1 MNRLGV
7 VTMKAGEEKEMGHT
21 ASECNSC
28 RSRSGRLFGCVL
40 AYGAALG
47 FGVAGEI
54 FKASPNPERRLKAPI
69 FKGFSKLAENVAK
82 IIC

>member
-1 MNRLGV
+1 M
-7 VTMKAGEEKEMGHT
+7 
-21 ASECNSC
+21 ECNNNTCQS
-28 RSRSGRLFGCVL
+28 SSGPSFGCVL

-69 FKGFSKLAENVAK
+69 LKELSKLAENLIKVV
-82 IIC
+82 C